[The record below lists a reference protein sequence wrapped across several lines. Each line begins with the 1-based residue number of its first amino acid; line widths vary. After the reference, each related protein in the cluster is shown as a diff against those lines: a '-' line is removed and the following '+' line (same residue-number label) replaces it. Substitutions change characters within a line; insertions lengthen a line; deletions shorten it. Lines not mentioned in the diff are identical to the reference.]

1 MRGIT
6 RRSTIAFALNACLP
20 DMCLRAEAPSRFVK
34 GITSAVF
41 PLGTSFSDC
50 VARASAAGFEATEI
64 RIDPKEFLYT
74 QSTRED
80 AQKLAQIAAA
90 KRMRIASLW
99 ALTPGSPS
107 LAGPQKAE
115 RDEAH
120 ARVEAALRLA
130 PELHCDAVLVTPA
143 VLGRG
148 ARMDVTHDQ
157 AWSAATEAFRK
168 FVPMAERAGV
178 MLTPENVWSRFLVSP
193 RDMREFV
200 DQFPRK
206 TVGVH
211 FDTGN
216 ILQWGYPEDWILTL
230 GSRIRRIHFKDF
242 KLANGGKQGQ
252 FVPLLEGDVNW
263 KGVMSSLRIIDYRGF
278 ITAEAGPD
286 PSDPEQLLKL
296 SRALD
301 TILTMA

>member
-1 MRGIT
+1 
-6 RRSTIAFALNACLP
+6 
-20 DMCLRAEAPSRFVK
+20 
-34 GITSAVF
+34 
-41 PLGTSFSDC
+41 
-50 VARASAAGFEATEI
+50 
-64 RIDPKEFLYT
+64 
-74 QSTRED
+74 
-80 AQKLAQIAAA
+80 
-90 KRMRIASLW
+90 
-99 ALTPGSPS
+99 
-107 LAGPQKAE
+107 
-115 RDEAH
+115 
-120 ARVEAALRLA
+120 
-130 PELHCDAVLVTPA
+130 
-143 VLGRG
+143 
-148 ARMDVTHDQ
+148 MDVTHDQ

-178 MLTPENVWSRFLVSP
+178 LLTPENVWSRFLVSP

-242 KLANGGKQGQ
+242 KLAKGGKQGQ

-301 TILTMA
+301 TILAMA

>member
-1 MRGIT
+1 
-6 RRSTIAFALNACLP
+6 
-20 DMCLRAEAPSRFVK
+20 
-34 GITSAVF
+34 
-41 PLGTSFSDC
+41 
-50 VARASAAGFEATEI
+50 
-64 RIDPKEFLYT
+64 
-74 QSTRED
+74 
-80 AQKLAQIAAA
+80 
-90 KRMRIASLW
+90 
-99 ALTPGSPS
+99 
-107 LAGPQKAE
+107 
-115 RDEAH
+115 
-120 ARVEAALRLA
+120 
-130 PELHCDAVLVTPA
+130 
-143 VLGRG
+143 
-148 ARMDVTHDQ
+148 
-157 AWSAATEAFRK
+157 
-168 FVPMAERAGV
+168 
-178 MLTPENVWSRFLVSP
+178 MLTPENAWSRFLVSP

-242 KLANGGKQGQ
+242 KLAKGGKQGQ
-252 FVPLLEGDVNW
+252 FVPLLEGDGTGRVSCRPC
-263 KGVMSSLRIIDYRGF
+263 GLSIIEGS